1 MKKIIALAL
10 TALVAAPVFAAPTD
24 YTIGAVAA
32 SVNDGTKEWLV
43 KQGAG
48 IAFNEFK
55 WTASKGVSVVTAED
69 LTNSRITVGAKHKA
83 SIRQFGGSSAGGAFV
98 QCTTNGTK
106 DTDISAVVIT
116 DDGKCS

>member
-1 MKKIIALAL
+1 MKKIIVLAL
-10 TALVAAPVFAAPTD
+10 SALVAAPVFAAPTD
-24 YTIGAVAA
+24 YTIGGIAA

-43 KQGAG
+43 KPGAT

-69 LTNSRITVGAKHKA
+69 VANSRITVGAKHKA
-83 SIRQFGGSSAGGAFV
+83 SVRQFGGSTAGGAFV

-106 DTDISAVVIT
+106 DADIATVTIT